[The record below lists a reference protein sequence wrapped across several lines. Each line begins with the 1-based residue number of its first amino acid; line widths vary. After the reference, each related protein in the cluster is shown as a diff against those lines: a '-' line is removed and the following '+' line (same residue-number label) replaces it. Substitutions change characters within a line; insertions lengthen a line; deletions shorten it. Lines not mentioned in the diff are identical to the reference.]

1 MGQHVLP
8 LYSWVVVQWMYTSHF
23 VSPWIHQW
31 ALELLLLWVIVN
43 NAAYERGCAC
53 TCCVPFFP
61 FFVHSSGYIPQ
72 SGVAGSYG
80 KPVFN
85 LGWGEPPIFHNGCTI
100 LHPHRQ
106 TPKGSNSYMSSPA
119 LVIFCFCFS
128 FYHSRPNG
136 ISQMLRHRSSS
147 PPNLCLHALSKNSF
161 RTSNAQAPMW
171 LWGQRSKQNEFPPLT
186 F

>member
-1 MGQHVLP
+1 MNMGVRVL
-8 LYSWVVVQWMYTSHF
+8 VVVHSFHSLSILPGIYPK
-23 VSPWIHQW
+23 V
-31 ALELLLLWVIVN
+31 ELLDRTASLCLIW
-43 NAAYERGCAC
+43 G
-53 TCCVPFFP
+53 
-61 FFVHSSGYIPQ
+61 G
-72 SGVAGSYG
+72 G
-80 KPVFN
+80 N
-85 LGWGEPPIFHNGCTI
+85 LPTAFHNGSAI

-106 TPKGSNSYMSSPA
+106 TPKGSNPYTRSPA

-147 PPNLCLHALSKNSF
+147 PQNLCLHALSKNSF

-171 LWGQRSKQNEFPPLT
+171 LWGQRSKQNEFPPLP